1 MPSLFPCLL
10 LFQLFHPPTF
20 TPTPTL
26 LSLSTQLTIASRR
39 IRHTMN
45 LVSVFLTL
53 GALVALAVTPS
64 STWAQSEQVPP
75 PAPPP
80 SLIRSQ
86 GCTGN
91 PTVSTADIRTDANI
105 LIQYWNNSFPL
116 YDTLVYPGKVS
127 VWTCRTTGM
136 PMPGHERT
144 MLDCSQAGIRL
155 WDKIET
161 QIQDQNTT
169 QDLKTQVQERCYI
182 QVDSVFLEWNKRQ

>member
-1 MPSLFPCLL
+1 
-10 LFQLFHPPTF
+10 
-20 TPTPTL
+20 
-26 LSLSTQLTIASRR
+26 
-39 IRHTMN
+39 MN

-116 YDTLVYPGKVS
+116 YDTLVYP
-127 VWTCRTTGM
+127 
-136 PMPGHERT
+136 
-144 MLDCSQAGIRL
+144 DCSQAGIRL